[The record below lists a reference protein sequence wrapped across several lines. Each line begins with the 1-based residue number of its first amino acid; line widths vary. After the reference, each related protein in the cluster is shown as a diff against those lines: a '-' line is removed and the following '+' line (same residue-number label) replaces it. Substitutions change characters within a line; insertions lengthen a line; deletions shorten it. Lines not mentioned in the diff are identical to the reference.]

1 MSRIS
6 QDFINNVGYLYEEI
20 NVQQNDFLNEESDNY
35 DAEMSHMVED
45 ILSTVSVSMIYE
57 GYSASAVIGFL
68 ADSSEQDIL
77 EKYLTFDETTL
88 LENTISEEY
97 VQEQL
102 EIFDYCIDE
111 GLGDKLVSGAL
122 KLAGRIASKPAR
134 SAVSKKLASSTNPEK
149 TRAAIQKLA
158 QREARK
164 GNVGGYSKTQSPIDG
179 GKPMSAKQSAELL
192 TKAKIGQV
200 TQKVKDIA
208 SKAKP
213 VLQKVGK
220 GTAVFGLGAAG
231 GYMGAKM
238 AGAGAPTSSNAPTPP
253 VSPSA
258 PTEPVRT
265 PSAPNTPSRVP
276 GASSKPRA
284 NSAAAPA
291 KPKSSA
297 AKPGETPMQQWAR
310 LNPNLAAKVKPGQ
323 SGYEEISQTRVKPGP
338 YEKKDQTPTTGPQS
352 AQIDTK
358 QVEDAIKAAQERQ
371 KKQMEQQKNAMTT
384 KESYEP
390 YDIVLDYLFSR
401 GHADTLD
408 EANYIMMEMDEKA
421 IGMIIEEYKN
431 YFNS

>member
-20 NVQQNDFLNEESDNY
+20 NVQQNDFLNEESENY

-77 EKYLTFDETTL
+77 EKYLTFDENTL

-258 PTEPVRT
+258 PTEPVRP

-276 GASSKPRA
+276 GAPSKPRA

>member
-1 MSRIS
+1 
-6 QDFINNVGYLYEEI
+6 
-20 NVQQNDFLNEESDNY
+20 
-35 DAEMSHMVED
+35 
-45 ILSTVSVSMIYE
+45 
-57 GYSASAVIGFL
+57 
-68 ADSSEQDIL
+68 
-77 EKYLTFDETTL
+77 
-88 LENTISEEY
+88 
-97 VQEQL
+97 
-102 EIFDYCIDE
+102 
-111 GLGDKLVSGAL
+111 
-122 KLAGRIASKPAR
+122 
-134 SAVSKKLASSTNPEK
+134 
-149 TRAAIQKLA
+149 
-158 QREARK
+158 
-164 GNVGGYSKTQSPIDG
+164 
-179 GKPMSAKQSAELL
+179 MSAKQSAELL

-258 PTEPVRT
+258 PTEPVRP

-276 GASSKPRA
+276 GAPSKPRA
-284 NSAAAPA
+284 NSTAAPA

>member
-20 NVQQNDFLNEESDNY
+20 NVQQNDFLNEESENY

-77 EKYLTFDETTL
+77 EKYLTFDENTL

-276 GASSKPRA
+276 GAPSKPRA